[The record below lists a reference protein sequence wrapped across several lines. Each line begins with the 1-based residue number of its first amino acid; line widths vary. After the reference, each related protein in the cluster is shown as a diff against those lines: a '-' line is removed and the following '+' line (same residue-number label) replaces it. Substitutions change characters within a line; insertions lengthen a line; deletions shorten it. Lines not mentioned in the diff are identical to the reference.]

1 MFSSDSTCVKPT
13 QLTSNSGSNE
23 IVLDAPACYGY
34 EDKLPTNID
43 FDVDGSSQSLHASC
57 SQPLNLKDV
66 IYTNSKGSLIVVD
79 FESMSGRTEKDCPG
93 ISTTT
98 TSSGMET
105 AQG

>member
-57 SQPLNLKDV
+57 SQPLNLGDA

-79 FESMSGRTEKDCPG
+79 FESMSGRTEKDCQAHATPPPA
-93 ISTTT
+93 ITTT
-98 TSSGMET
+98 TSSG
-105 AQG
+105 